1 MMINCMECGKAY
13 SDQAKACIH
22 CGARNPAHAGGGCL
36 KAIIGLVVMV
46 VLFAIFVVAIRM
58 YTLDP
63 KEASDKEMIMACRD
77 VQNDTAN
84 GIETRQTARAACD
97 AMEQKYREKYGHGPY

>member
-1 MMINCMECGKAY
+1 MMINCKECGKAY

-22 CGARNPAHAGGGCL
+22 CGARNPTHTGGGCL

-46 VLFAIFVVAIRM
+46 VLFAVFVVAIRM
-58 YTLDP
+58 YTFDP
-63 KEASDKEMIMACRD
+63 KEASEREMIMACRN

-84 GIETRQTARAACD
+84 GIEARQTAREACD
-97 AMEQKYREKYGHGPY
+97 LMEQKYTAKYGHGPY